1 MGKIWILL
9 FILRLIG
16 LYEDAF
22 LSLYE
27 YMNEVSEVWNEQTCC
42 LLHYGMDDLTLKLAC
57 CVVSAVLYLEF
68 CARFSSTF
76 IPCSSSYFTPFC
88 SYSYFY
94 SAVDGFQS
102 RLQPIPIS
110 IMVPLQS
117 LAFSSKF
124 SFFTF
129 TFSKTKSFHF
139 VSSSQSLALLAL
151 CDR

>member
-22 LSLYE
+22 LSLWVYE
-27 YMNEVSEVWNEQTCC
+27 WGEWGVEWTNLLPAALWHGWPDPQTCMLRRFC
-42 LLHYGMDDLTLKLAC
+42 RSVFRILRSIFLDLHTMFLFIFHSVLSVFIFLQCGGWLP
-57 CVVSAVLYLEF
+57 VS
-68 CARFSSTF
+68 
-76 IPCSSSYFTPFC
+76 P
-88 SYSYFY
+88 
-94 SAVDGFQS
+94 
-102 RLQPIPIS
+102 PIPIS

-117 LAFSSKF
+117 LSFSSKF